1 MFGHRCLVV
10 CAVLPICVFNAYSCD
25 KDDSFDILSEVS
37 QEPSVSDTTV
47 IYVNPGEDP
56 ATQNPKL
63 ENTLVRFNQYAELDY
78 IHQSAAVCGDY
89 AFFVKVCRMSIC
101 MYDLGKKTK
110 VHTASFKPA
119 GDNKIY
125 HCNQSTFGTDKY
137 DPSDP
142 FPLLYISQRAKSEN
156 RCFVEVL
163 RILPNYNV
171 DHSEIVSFK
180 VELVQEII
188 FPPMT
193 KDNSLGN
200 VNCVI
205 DVKKRKI
212 YTYSRNN
219 RSSDDNYLQ
228 CKISRFMIP
237 EIGEKQVIL
246 EDSDIETSFMIDT
259 FAENMQ
265 GGCIVDDLLYIAQGT
280 PFVKYVYLNVVDL
293 QQRKLI
299 KRYDLLGSG
308 AEWEPEGCFYFD
320 GSIMLSHTNA
330 ICRIDGE

>member
-1 MFGHRCLVV
+1 MIMFGHRCLVV
-10 CAVLPICVFNAYSCD
+10 CAVLPFCVFNAYSCD
-25 KDDSFDILSEVS
+25 KNDSFDILPEVI

-47 IYVNPGEDP
+47 IYVNPWEDP

-63 ENTLVRFNQYAELDY
+63 ENTLVRFSQYAELDY

-89 AFFVKVCRMSIC
+89 AFFVKICRMSIC

-119 GDNKIY
+119 GDNRIY

-180 VELVQEII
+180 VELVQEIFFPSMTISFGHLIIGFRPQVFSRALLTAIAAIMVIVATASI
-188 FPPMT
+188 FISSGF
-193 KDNSLGN
+193 KR
-200 VNCVI
+200 I
-205 DVKKRKI
+205 DVEME
-212 YTYSRNN
+212 S
-219 RSSDDNYLQ
+219 
-228 CKISRFMIP
+228 CV
-237 EIGEKQVIL
+237 G
-246 EDSDIETSFMIDT
+246 DSHFLPIR
-259 FAENMQ
+259 
-265 GGCIVDDLLYIAQGT
+265 
-280 PFVKYVYLNVVDL
+280 PFPAV
-293 QQRKLI
+293 
-299 KRYDLLGSG
+299 
-308 AEWEPEGCFYFD
+308 
-320 GSIMLSHTNA
+320 
-330 ICRIDGE
+330 